1 MIIGYARKSTH
12 LQDVT
17 HQVDELTKA
26 GCEQIY
32 HEQISRGGT
41 KRAKNGAPE
50 LENCLK
56 ALREGDTLVV
66 WALDRLGGSLSQ
78 VITLLDD
85 LKKRGITFI
94 AIKDRIDTSA
104 PVIGEIYTH
113 LMAIFSNFERNRNI
127 ERTRSGLAA
136 ARARGRVGG
145 RKPSL
150 SEDDIKQM
158 KILLADPEMTVGAVA
173 KRFNGHCCKVS
184 DEAAFC
190 LIQRPYISKTL
201 LTRRISPRGS
211 P

>member
-56 ALREGDTLVV
+56 ALREGDT
-66 WALDRLGGSLSQ
+66 R
-78 VITLLDD
+78 
-85 LKKRGITFI
+85 
-94 AIKDRIDTSA
+94 
-104 PVIGEIYTH
+104 
-113 LMAIFSNFERNRNI
+113 
-127 ERTRSGLAA
+127 
-136 ARARGRVGG
+136 
-145 RKPSL
+145 
-150 SEDDIKQM
+150 
-158 KILLADPEMTVGAVA
+158 
-173 KRFNGHCCKVS
+173 HCCKVS